1 MSEQNPIVFPW
12 VQKAKERADRIEFM
26 KSFMA
31 NKGTEI
37 KKVDSVVGM
46 KKTEVRIWTEEEL
59 HRFYGIIF

>member
-1 MSEQNPIVFPW
+1 
-12 VQKAKERADRIEFM
+12 
-26 KSFMA
+26 MA